1 MLLQNIK
8 RLTFLLPIL
17 FIGTVLFILATGE
30 NEQNRLGLLI
40 VFLVLAVG
48 AILFTSWVFRLV
60 ERREEEISRR
70 SDQLS
75 ALYDAALFMTEELQL
90 GQVLQKV
97 VDQARILAG
106 AKYGALGVLN
116 ENGDSIDQF
125 IVSGM
130 TPEQR
135 SHLKS
140 LPHGYG
146 LLGVLIK
153 EGESIRIPNI
163 ASDSRSIGFPQ
174 DHPDMTSLMGV
185 PIKFKGEILGDL
197 YLTDKM
203 DATPFSEEDQLL
215 LEMFASQ
222 AAITIKNAQHYRQA
236 QQLALL
242 QERER
247 FGMDLHDGIIQS
259 IYAAGLVLEDA
270 QYEQDT
276 ERKNKAITQAING
289 LNNTI
294 GDIRNYILDLR
305 PQRFQGRH
313 LPDGLEELA
322 REVRAHSFL
331 DVDIQIYTERW
342 QSLSPEQTV
351 EILFIVRES
360 LTNVRKHAHANQV
373 DIFVTSEAHILILT
387 ITDNGVGFDSSQ
399 RADENGNGLGN
410 MSERAQALGGK
421 IEFAKSEDG
430 GTQVMLFIPQ
440 KNESRTDSYELQN

>member
-1 MLLQNIK
+1 MSLQNIK

-17 FIGTVLFILATGE
+17 FIGSVLFIFALDE
-30 NEQNRLGLLI
+30 NKQNWWSLLL
-40 VFLVLAVG
+40 VFFVLAIG
-48 AILFTSWVFRLV
+48 AYLFTSWIFRMV
-60 ERREEEISRR
+60 EHREDEIARR
-70 SDQLS
+70 SNQLS

-106 AKYGALGVLN
+106 ARYGALGVLN
-116 ENGDSIDQF
+116 EDGSSIDQF

-135 SHLKS
+135 SRLKS

-163 ASDSRSIGFPQ
+163 ASDSRSIGFPPN
-174 DHPDMTSLMGV
+174 HPDMASLMGV

-203 DATPFSEEDQLL
+203 DSTLFSEQDQLL

-222 AAITIKNAQHYRQA
+222 AAIAIKNAQHYRQS

-247 FGMDLHDGIIQS
+247 FSMDLHDGIIQS
-259 IYAAGLVLEDA
+259 IYAVGLMLEGA
-270 QYEQDT
+270 QYEQDSGG
-276 ERKNKAITQAING
+276 KNKAITQAIDG

-313 LPDGLEELA
+313 LADGLDELA
-322 REVRAHSFL
+322 REIRAHSFL
-331 DVDIQIYTERW
+331 DINIQIDTERW
-342 QSLSPEQTV
+342 QELTPEQTI
-351 EILFIVRES
+351 EILFIARET
-360 LTNVRKHAHANQV
+360 LTNVRKHAHANRV
-373 DIFVTSEAHILILT
+373 DVAVTDQADSLILT
-387 ITDNGVGFDSSQ
+387 ITDNGNGFDPDQ
-399 RADENGNGLGN
+399 RTGENGNGLRN
-410 MSERAQALGGK
+410 MHERSQTLGGK
-421 IEFAKSEDG
+421 IEVTNQEES
-430 GTQVMLFIPQ
+430 GTQVALTVPLEQ
-440 KNESRTDSYELQN
+440 